1 MNIKPLVTT
10 LIAGMACMQLA
21 WSEIPGAGADVVKT
35 ADAKV
40 ARAMQGYNAKNPKA
54 FYKEWAKQMEAIQ
67 TSQAFNS
74 LYVNMYHK
82 DFGTY
87 KSGTIDE
94 SRSTF
99 GDMNGLLVYKARFSK
114 KPGTLSVNFF
124 KEGGDY
130 KIQQIQVGP

>member
-1 MNIKPLVTT
+1 MNLKSILST
-10 LIAGMACMQLA
+10 LAGAAACVHLA
-21 WSEIPGAGADVVKT
+21 GAEVPGAPADVVKT

-40 ARAMQGYNAKNPKA
+40 GRAMQGYNAKNSKA
-54 FYKEWAKQMEAIQ
+54 FYKDWAQQMKAIQ
-67 TSQAFNS
+67 TDQAFNS

-82 DFGTY
+82 DYGTY
-87 KSGTIDE
+87 QSGTIDE

-99 GDMNGLLVYKARFSK
+99 ADMNGLLVYKAKFSK